1 MLFGGLIARLE
12 DVIREDGGLR
22 EGLAEQRRKLTRR
35 AERPTERP
43 RLVQYL

>member
-35 AERPTERP
+35 AEHPTERP